1 MFDLSGRVA
10 LVTGASSGIGLA
22 SARALGQQ
30 GAKVYL
36 NGRNAERL
44 EAAAADLG
52 RQGLQVVALPFDV
65 SDIEASCHSVDQILQ
80 REGRLDI
87 CFANAGIQHRATLE
101 EFPLADFERVLH
113 VNLSAQWALG
123 RHVAHAMK
131 QQGHGRLIY
140 TGSITALLGKQGV
153 SAYSL
158 SKGALHTMVKQW
170 AAELGSGGVT
180 VNAVAP
186 GYVRTELTRALHE
199 DSSFETWLQQ
209 RCPLQ
214 RWGAPEDI
222 APAIVFLA
230 SDEAR
235 FVTGHVLVVDGGL
248 SAVM

>member
-10 LVTGASSGIGLA
+10 LVTGASAGIGLA
-22 SARALGQQ
+22 SARALAQQ

-36 NGRNAERL
+36 NGRNMGRL
-44 EAAAADLG
+44 ESAVAEFRG
-52 RQGLQVVALPFDV
+52 QGLQAAALPFDV
-65 SDIEASCHSVDQILQ
+65 GDVEAACQSVDKILAE
-80 REGRLDI
+80 EGRLDI

-101 EFPLADFERVLH
+101 EFPFPDFERVLH
-113 VNLSAQWALG
+113 VNLSAQWAIG
-123 RHVAHAMK
+123 KHIAGIMK
-131 QQGHGRLIY
+131 RQGHGRLIY
-140 TGSITALLGKQGV
+140 TGSITALLGKQGI

-158 SKGALHTMVKQW
+158 SKGALHTMVRQW
-170 AAELGSGGVT
+170 AAELGNCGVT

-199 DSSFETWLQQ
+199 DDGFETWLKQ

-222 APAIVFLA
+222 APAVVFLA
-230 SDEAR
+230 SDESR
-235 FVTGHVLVVDGGL
+235 FVTGHVMVVDGGL